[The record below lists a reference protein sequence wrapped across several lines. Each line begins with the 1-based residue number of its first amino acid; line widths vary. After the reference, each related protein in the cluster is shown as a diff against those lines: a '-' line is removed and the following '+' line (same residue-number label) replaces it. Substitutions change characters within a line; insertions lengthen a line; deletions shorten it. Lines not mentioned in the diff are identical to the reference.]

1 MKVKSSP
8 SGTDSYTNG
17 KNNSKNGERLCT
29 SPGVGTSL
37 ANEPGS
43 AEPPAQRK
51 KHAVSPFK
59 ASRLVAPAPGGTS
72 SKVEVIHERLLA
84 LEEELAQARMETV
97 TTRDLMLDMMEN
109 IIAALKDHGH
119 KETADA
125 VLQSII
131 DKQPR
136 NSGTPAQKG
145 LPRKLTAGEDSKL
158 KSKGKKKAAVKAAP
172 AAKTVKA
179 KAPQPKS
186 SMSAS
191 VLCDIE
197 PADIE
202 IAVEEPDQRS
212 FSAVVAFT
220 SRQIGPA
227 DVPMRPAKTS
237 NVRAP
242 DSATSRDKGALLV
255 NVGTRTPFGLQQVRV
270 RGIAAQRISVL
281 KQELF
286 RQCFIP
292 TAIADI
298 RKRAGKHNALVALAN
313 ATDAMQIL
321 EQEHGSNS
329 ESSLDVRIRSHGKIS
344 NYVEFISSILQK
356 GDMDRL
362 YVYAEGAAVS
372 KLTTVVEIVKRKSLV
387 KFSQHVTVGDT
398 LASPCDR
405 RLRNVELAS
414 DDDNNDDDSTCRK
427 RICRRGDWTTTI
439 QETSAPSSK
448 YAGGA
453 NAPASKKT
461 SSEVWMQVE
470 IGTER
475 N

>member
-179 KAPQPKS
+179 KVPQPKS

-255 NVGTRTPFGLQQVRV
+255 NIGTRTPFGLQQVRV
-270 RGIAAQRISVL
+270 RGIAAQRIS
-281 KQELF
+281 
-286 RQCFIP
+286 
-292 TAIADI
+292 
-298 RKRAGKHNALVALAN
+298 
-313 ATDAMQIL
+313 IL